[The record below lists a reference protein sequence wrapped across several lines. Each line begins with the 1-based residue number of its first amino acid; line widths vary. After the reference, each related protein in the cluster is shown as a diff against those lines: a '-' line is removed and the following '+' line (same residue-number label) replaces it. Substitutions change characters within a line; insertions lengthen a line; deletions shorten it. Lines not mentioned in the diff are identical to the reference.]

1 MRENVKLDVA
11 IEILS
16 SKIADAIN
24 QKNKEETERLLLLRK
39 RLYSGE
45 KDVIEQ
51 LINSKKET

>member
-39 RLYSGE
+39 RLYLGE

-51 LINSKKET
+51 LIN